1 MGHSYAATG
10 LSSVYSF
17 KSHLKL
23 CFGDS
28 IWVIEGDTSSPR
40 KFALV
45 DCFRYKDTK
54 YPPFSSGYDSFKLQ
68 IIGSSLLKS
77 SIPLKKEDEW
87 FAHFHAKYITKQ
99 KFFELL
105 ANEPQVVAGFQ
116 KVSGIEF

>member
-10 LSSVYSF
+10 LSSVYS
-17 KSHLKL
+17 SRSQPKL
-23 CFGDS
+23 CFGDA

-54 YPPFSSGYDSFKLQ
+54 YPPFSRDYDSFKLQ
-68 IIGSSLLKS
+68 ILGSSLLKS
-77 SIPLKKEDEW
+77 SIPLRKEDEW
-87 FAHFHAKYITKQ
+87 FAHLHVKYITKQ

-105 ANEPQVVAGFQ
+105 ATEPQVVAGFH